1 VIVIKDFFINFSI
14 LFTGVFLIHQY
25 FHSDRVSIKSSVQ
38 KRLRRGILYGLFGV
52 IIMQFGIPIEG
63 GTLIDLRTIPMMIAA
78 YSGGWVSTFVA
89 TTIIIICRLVLYP
102 ISNSSLINI
111 IILTLTA
118 IAFSL
123 ITKSNLKTGKKWLF
137 MALSFTVIIGS
148 FIHFVI
154 PEFKKGIIIF
164 FQYSFAI
171 GFATFVTY
179 LLKSYL
185 WRSDDNY
192 EKLKEYS
199 QKDYLTGLNNT
210 RTFHKVINSLFSKA
224 QDHKEE
230 LSLLTIDI
238 DHFKQINDTYGHLAG
253 DKVIIQ
259 IGHLLLQLC
268 RSQDI
273 VSRNGGE
280 EFSIIMPD
288 CDLTYA
294 RIVAERIRKGI
305 EKSIFVVNENVDLYV
320 TVSIGY
326 ATFNQIDTLSVGQLI
341 EEADKGLY
349 TAKRSGRNRISSV
362 PTL

>member
-1 VIVIKDFFINFSI
+1 MMVLKDFFINFSI

-25 FHSDRVSIKSSVQ
+25 CHSDRMSIKSSVQ
-38 KRLRRGILYGLFGV
+38 RRFRGGILYGLFGV
-52 IIMQFGIPIEG
+52 LIMQFGIPING

-78 YSGGWVSTFVA
+78 YTGGWVSTFVA

-102 ISNSSLINI
+102 ISNSSFINI

-118 IAFSL
+118 IAFSM
-123 ITKSNLKTGKKWLF
+123 ITQSNLKTEKKWFL
-137 MALSFTVIIGS
+137 MALSFIVIIGS
-148 FIHFVI
+148 SIHFVI

-171 GFATFVTY
+171 GCATFVTY

-185 WRSDDNY
+185 WHSDDNY
-192 EKLKEYS
+192 EKLKKYS

-210 RTFHKVINSLFSKA
+210 RTFHKAINSFFSKA
-224 QDHKEE
+224 KDHEEE

-238 DHFKQINDTYGHLAG
+238 DHFKQINDTYGHPAG

-259 IGHLLLQLC
+259 IGHILLQLC

-288 CDLTYA
+288 CDSTSA
-294 RIVAERIRKGI
+294 RIVAERIRKAV
-305 EKSIFVVNENVDLYV
+305 EQSLFVVNENVELKV

-326 ATFNQIDTLSVGQLI
+326 ATSNQKDTLSVGQLI

-349 TAKRSGRNRISSV
+349 MAKRSGRNRISV
-362 PTL
+362 RVN